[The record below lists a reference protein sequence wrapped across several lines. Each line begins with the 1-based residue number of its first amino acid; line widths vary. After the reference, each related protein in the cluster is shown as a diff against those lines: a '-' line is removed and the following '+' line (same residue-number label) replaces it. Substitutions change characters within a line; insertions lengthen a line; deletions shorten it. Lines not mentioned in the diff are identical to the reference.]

1 MFMKLFTRIQ
11 HDIKMKRLR
20 KKFDYVIGK
29 MKEHEH
35 DADSREWKSWANLNL
50 VYLMLMDK
58 EVNEYGQ
65 KIKKGR

>member
-1 MFMKLFTRIQ
+1 MRLLRRIQ
-11 HDIKMKRLR
+11 HDIKMKKLH

-29 MKEHEH
+29 MKEHEN
-35 DADSREWKSWANLNL
+35 DVDSREWKSWANLNL
-50 VYLMLMDK
+50 LYLMLMDK